1 MMIRSTSNFREFA
14 NELAQLAQH
23 GVDLT
28 ACPGIT
34 SLDAALKSLTSE
46 SAMTINLLLDT
57 IEEQNRALVA
67 LQAQAA

>member
-14 NELAQLAQH
+14 NELAHFAQH
-23 GVDLT
+23 GIDLSEH
-28 ACPGIT
+28 PGVT
-34 SLDAALKSLTSE
+34 SLDAALKSLTNE

-67 LQAQAA
+67 FRAHAS

>member
-14 NELAQLAQH
+14 NELSHLAQH
-23 GVDLT
+23 GIDLSQH
-28 ACPGIT
+28 PGVT
-34 SLDAALKSLTSE
+34 SLDAALKSLTNE

-67 LQAQAA
+67 LRAHAS